1 VRRRKLIVPNVAL
14 ADENASVVD
23 GLGQTQFENLGLE
36 TTLQEIL
43 DLQAEYVIELHAALF
58 KHADTDQTT
67 QKGVTY
73 WTKIQLLDDL
83 QSTI

>member
-1 VRRRKLIVPNVAL
+1 MAL

-23 GLGQTQFENLGLE
+23 GLGQTQFENLGLK

-43 DLQAEYVIELHAALF
+43 DLQAEHIIKLHTALL

-67 QKGVTY
+67 QKGVT
-73 WTKIQLLDDL
+73 
-83 QSTI
+83 